1 MQQPTLVILAAGMGS
16 RFGGL
21 KQITAVDERGHAII
35 DYSLFDA
42 YRAGFRKVAF
52 IIKHEIE
59 EDFKA
64 RVGRRMEKYFDV
76 RYVYQQLDRLPA
88 GFAVPEGRQKPW
100 GTGHAV
106 LCCRGVVD
114 GPFAVI
120 NADDY
125 YGPSAYTALY
135 DFLSADRAENEH
147 AMVAYEL
154 RNTVTEHGS
163 VARGIC
169 RVENGLL
176 ADVVERTKIFKRGSD
191 AAYTEDGEHFV
202 DLPGGAPV
210 SMNCWGFGAG
220 MLEELERRFPAWL
233 EENLAA
239 NPLKAEYFLPF
250 VVNALIQEGE
260 GSVRV
265 LPCRES
271 WYGITYRE
279 DMESVVQHLAALRES
294 GAYPEILLD

>member
-279 DMESVVQHLAALRES
+279 DMESVVHHLAALRES

>member
-233 EENLAA
+233 EENLAV